1 MYLCFYISANCFWK
15 FLENNVLK
23 DIKIIFIS
31 SEKLTS
37 KKDEISYT
45 HQQYIDK
52 SNNGQIHN
60 HSK

>member
-1 MYLCFYISANCFWK
+1 M
-15 FLENNVLK
+15 FLEIPISKNNVLK

-37 KKDEISYT
+37 KKDEISYA

-52 SNNGQIHN
+52 SNNGQIQN